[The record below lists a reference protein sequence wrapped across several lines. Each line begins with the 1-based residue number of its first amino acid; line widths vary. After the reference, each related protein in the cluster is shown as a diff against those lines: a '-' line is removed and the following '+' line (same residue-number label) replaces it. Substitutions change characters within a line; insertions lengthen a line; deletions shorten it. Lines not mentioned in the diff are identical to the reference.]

1 MPNYNAQNPP
11 YSIFPGDVALAFSNE
26 APAAGTASQQFALP
40 AYSGR
45 GEQGRTVRWQTIYG
59 TAPSAVNVALQVALD
74 DVDAHY
80 QTIDSSTNTAGEVA
94 DGERREWEVY
104 TGEGHDEHGWKW
116 NYGPSVGVK
125 WGSGEMAE
133 L

>member
-26 APAAGTASQQFALP
+26 APATGTASQQFALP

-80 QTIDSSTNTAGEVA
+80 QTVDSSTNTAGEARTVS
-94 DGERREWEVY
+94 GVNGKFVRVKVTTN
-104 TGEGHDEHGWKW
+104 TG
-116 NYGPSVGVK
+116 
-125 WGSGEMAE
+125 GSGITVQVLA
-133 L
+133 